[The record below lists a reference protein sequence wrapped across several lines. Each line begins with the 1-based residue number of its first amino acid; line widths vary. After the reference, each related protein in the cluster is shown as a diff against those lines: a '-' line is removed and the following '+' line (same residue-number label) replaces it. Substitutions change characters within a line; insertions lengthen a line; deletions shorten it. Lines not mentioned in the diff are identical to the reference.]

1 VALLTLLLT
10 GTLTGLGLIVAIGAQ
25 NAFLLRQGLRR
36 QQVGP
41 LVLFC
46 IVADAVLIGLAVL
59 GIGAVVSGWPAF
71 LTVARWGGG
80 LFVIGYGLHAA
91 WRALHPGETL
101 QAGGA
106 PSVATRD
113 GVRRSLATMAALTLL
128 NPHVY
133 VDVTLLGTIANTH
146 GPTGR
151 WWFYAGV
158 VLGSSLW
165 FSTLGV
171 GSRRLAPFFARPRSW
186 QVLDAGIAVVMV
198 SIGVGLIVGG

>member
-1 VALLTLLLT
+1 M
-10 GTLTGLGLIVAIGAQ
+10 LTGLGLIVAIGAQ

-46 IVADAVLIGLAVL
+46 VLADAVLIGLAVL
-59 GIGAVVSGWPAF
+59 GIGAVVATWPAF

-101 QAGGA
+101 EAEGGRAGDLA
-106 PSVATRD
+106 
-113 GVRRSLATMAALTLL
+113 RSLATMVALTVL

-133 VDVTLLGTIANTH
+133 LDVVLLGTIANSH
-146 GPTGR
+146 GPDGR
-151 WWFYAGV
+151 WWFYAGIV
-158 VLGSSLW
+158 TGSAAW
-165 FSTLGV
+165 FSALGL

-186 QVLDAGIAVVMV
+186 QVLDGLIAAVMV
-198 SIGVGLIVGG
+198 TIGVGLIGAG

>member
-1 VALLTLLLT
+1 MNPFVIVVT
-10 GTLTGLGLIVAIGAQ
+10 GMLTGLGLIVAIGAQ

-46 IVADAVLIGLAVL
+46 ILADAVLIGLAVL
-59 GIGAVVSGWPAF
+59 GIGAVVTTWPGF

-80 LFVIGYGLHAA
+80 LFVVGYGLHAA

-101 QAGGA
+101 EAEGGRSSDLA
-106 PSVATRD
+106 
-113 GVRRSLATMAALTLL
+113 RSLATMVALTVL

-133 VDVTLLGTIANTH
+133 LDVVLLGTIANSH
-146 GPTGR
+146 GADGR
-151 WWFYAGV
+151 WWFYAGIV
-158 VLGSSLW
+158 TGSAVWFSVLGL
-165 FSTLGV
+165 

-186 QVLDAGIAVVMV
+186 QVLDALIAVIMV
-198 SIGVGLIVGG
+198 SIGVGLVSGG

>member
-1 VALLTLLLT
+1 VTPLALVLT
-10 GTLTGLGLIVAIGAQ
+10 GMLTGLGLIVAIGAQ

-46 IVADAVLIGLAVL
+46 ILADAVLIGMAVL
-59 GIGAVVSGWPAF
+59 GVGAVVATWPAF
-71 LTVARWGGG
+71 LEVARWGGG

-101 QAGGA
+101 EADGGRSGTLA
-106 PSVATRD
+106 
-113 GVRRSLATMAALTLL
+113 RSLTTMVALTVL

-133 VDVTLLGTIANTH
+133 LDVVLLGTIANSH
-146 GPTGR
+146 GAQGR

-158 VLGSSLW
+158 VLGSTAW
-165 FSTLGV
+165 FTALGY

-186 QVLDAGIAVVMV
+186 QLLDAVIAVVMV
-198 SIGVGLIVGG
+198 AIGVGLILGG

>member
-1 VALLTLLLT
+1 MTPLALLLT
-10 GTLTGLGLIVAIGAQ
+10 GMLTGLGLIVAIGAQ

-46 IVADAVLIGLAVL
+46 ILADAVLIGLAVL
-59 GIGAVVSGWPAF
+59 GIGAVVATWPAF

-80 LFVIGYGLHAA
+80 LFVIGYGVHAA

-101 QAGGA
+101 EADGGRAG
-106 PSVATRD
+106 SLS
-113 GVRRSLATMAALTLL
+113 RSLATMVALTVL

-133 VDVTLLGTIANTH
+133 LDVVLLGTIANSH
-146 GPTGR
+146 GPDGR
-151 WWFYAGV
+151 WWFYAGIV
-158 VLGSSLW
+158 AGSTVW
-165 FSTLGV
+165 FSALGL

-186 QVLDAGIAVVMV
+186 QVLDAVIAVVMV
-198 SIGVGLIVGG
+198 SIGVGLIAGG